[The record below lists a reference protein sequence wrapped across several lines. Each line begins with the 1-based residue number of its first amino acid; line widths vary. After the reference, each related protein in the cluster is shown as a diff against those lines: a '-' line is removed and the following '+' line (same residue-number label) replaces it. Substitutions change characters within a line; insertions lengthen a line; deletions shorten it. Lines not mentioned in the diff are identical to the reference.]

1 MCSEIA
7 SMISRGI
14 EEVKTESNISSI
26 FEATINISNVTRGNT
41 IDTLKKFLTNFKN
54 EIYTEKGTDTSKFK
68 VHFYSW

>member
-14 EEVKTESNISSI
+14 EEVKTESNFSSI

-41 IDTLKKFLTNFKN
+41 IDTLKKFLHNF
-54 EIYTEKGTDTSKFK
+54 
-68 VHFYSW
+68 